1 MTKVLILTSE
11 KRVRK
16 FYDLSSLPSEW
27 ELIYGEGLKTDDE
40 ILKTASDADYIFA
53 DAIREVSDD
62 LIANMPKL
70 KLIHSEG
77 VGFNKI
83 DIKAAKQ
90 HKVFVCNN
98 AAANAVAV
106 AEHTVML
113 MLAMQ
118 RRLLEGD
125 MMVRTGRQIEAKG
138 AFILDGVY
146 ELNAAHVGLIGFG
159 MIAKETAKRLK
170 AFGCKVSC
178 YHSTPDEQAEK
189 ALGVDYLALDELLS
203 SCDIISLHLPVTSD
217 TVNYIDA
224 TRLAMLKPNT
234 ILINTAR
241 GELIDQQALAKALES
256 GQLAGAAFDTLTPE
270 PVTKDNPLL
279 NLSESCRYKVLFS
292 PHIAGTTLQAFQTMH
307 KTVWSNILAVENGT
321 QPINICNP

>member
-27 ELIYGEGLKTDDE
+27 ELIYAEGLKTDDE
-40 ILKTASDADYIFA
+40 ILKAAPDADYIFA
-53 DAIREVSDD
+53 DAIREVSAN
-62 LIANMPKL
+62 LIANMSKL

-77 VGFNKI
+77 VAFNKI
-83 DIKAAKQ
+83 DTAAAKA
-90 HKVFVCNN
+90 HGVFVCNN

-125 MMVRTGRQIEAKG
+125 MMVRSGRQIEAKG
-138 AFILDGVY
+138 AFILDGIN

-178 YHSTPDEQAEK
+178 FHSTPNAQAEQ
-189 ALGVDYLALDELLS
+189 ALGVDYLALDELLR

-224 TRLAMLKPNT
+224 TRLAVLKPNA

-241 GELIDQQALAKALES
+241 GELIDQQALAKALEA

-279 NLSESCRYKVLFS
+279 KLSESCRYKVLFS

-307 KTVWSNILAVENGT
+307 KTVWSNILAVENGK